1 MEKKKMSKGRR
12 IRMVI
17 AVVVILAI
25 IVAAGP
31 LIFFVQNLSNANDGS
46 YQDVPTPYKKE
57 AQTGG
62 TIIALEYTARQAEDS
77 TKEYNKTAYVYL
89 PHGYG
94 DTKKYNILYFMHGA
108 GESATSLIRG
118 EGKKSETK
126 NIIDNM
132 IANGD
137 IEPMI
142 IVVPTIYNG
151 DEEDGRSLNGVLGY
165 DYELLHCLIPAVEN
179 QFSTYA
185 ENTDLQGLKA
195 SREHRAFGGYSMG
208 SMTTWH
214 IFSTCLDYIKW
225 YIPMSGDCADA
236 EGRLKATAEDKAAFL
251 NEVVEQSGY
260 ENDDFFIYCFI
271 GGIDS
276 AYPRFVPQFREML
289 KEEAFIYGDD
299 ISEGNL
305 YLSIKTLQIHDMK
318 TSAPGALYN
327 ALPTIFCTD

>member
-1 MEKKKMSKGRR
+1 MEKKKMTKGRI

-25 IVAAGP
+25 VLAAGP

-46 YQDVPTPYKKE
+46 YQDVPDSYKKE
-57 AQTGG
+57 AQNSGD
-62 TIIALEYTARQAEDS
+62 IVSLEYTARQAEDS
-77 TKEYNKTAYVYL
+77 TNEYSKTAYVYL
-89 PHGYG
+89 PHGYS
-94 DTKKYNILYFMHGA
+94 DSEKYNILYFMHGA
-108 GESATSLIRG
+108 GESATSLIKG

-126 NIIDNM
+126 NILDNM
-132 IANGD
+132 IENGD

-142 IVVPTIYNG
+142 IVFPTIYNG
-151 DEEDGRSLNGVLGY
+151 DEENGRNLNGVLGY

-179 QFSTYA
+179 HYSTFA
-185 ENTDLQGLKA
+185 ETTDLQGLKE

-225 YIPMSGDCADA
+225 YIPMSGDCADT
-236 EGRLKATAEDKAAFL
+236 EGGLQATAEDKATFL
-251 NEVVEQSGY
+251 NGVAEQSGY
-260 ENDDFFIYCFI
+260 ESDDFFIYCFI

-276 AYPRFVPQFREML
+276 AYPRFVSQFREMM
-289 KEEAFIYGDD
+289 KKDAFVYGDD

-305 YLSIKTLQIHDMK
+305 YLSVKTLQIHDMK

-327 ALPTIFCTD
+327 ALPMIFWNE